1 VVSRTLVVTNDF
13 PTRQGGIEAF
23 VRTLAGSL
31 PPDEVVVLTAR
42 MSSADAAYDAT
53 LPFQVIRHPVH
64 TLLPTR
70 QVAGAAAKIVRSHR
84 CDRVLFG
91 AAAPLG
97 LLAPALRDAGARRLV
112 GITHGH
118 ECWWARVP
126 GARQALRRIGDTTDV
141 LTYLGAYTRSVIASA
156 LSAPA
161 AARMERLTPGVD
173 PDVFRPGTGG
183 GAVRSRYGVPGD
195 APVVVCVARL
205 IARKGQDT
213 LVRAFPLVRSA
224 VPHAR
229 LLLVGG
235 GPDGPRLAR
244 LAAGLG
250 FAEQVIL
257 TGPVSWS
264 DTPAY
269 FDAGNVFAMPC
280 RTRLGG
286 LEPEAL
292 GIVFLEAQAT
302 GLPVLV
308 GRSGGA
314 PDAVLDG
321 ESGYVVDPHDPG
333 QVAERQI
340 ELLRDP
346 DRARWMGAAGRAW
359 VQQSWTWDQVG
370 RRLLEILD

>member
-1 VVSRTLVVTNDF
+1 MVTNDF
-13 PTRQGGIEAF
+13 PTRQGGIETF
-23 VRTLAGSL
+23 IRTLAGSL
-31 PPDEVVVLTAR
+31 PPDDVVVLTAR
-42 MSSADAAYDAT
+42 MSDQDASYDAA
-53 LPFQVIRHPVH
+53 LPFPVLRHSVR

-70 QVAGAAAKIVRSHR
+70 PVARAATDAIRAHR

-126 GARQALRRIGDTTDV
+126 VTRQALRRIGDGTDV
-141 LTYLGAYTRSVIASA
+141 LTYLGAFTRSIIAPA
-156 LSAPA
+156 LSASA

-173 PDVFRPGTGG
+173 PAVFHPGSG
-183 GAVRSRYGVPGD
+183 GAVVRQRYGIAAD

-205 IARKGQDT
+205 TARKGQDT
-213 LVRAFPLVRSA
+213 LVRAWPEVLAA
-224 VPHAR
+224 VPDAR
-229 LLLVGG
+229 LLVVGG
-235 GPDGPRLAR
+235 GKDGPRLAR
-244 LAAGLG
+244 LAAELDV
-250 FAEQVIL
+250 APQVVL
-257 TGPVSWS
+257 TGPVPWS
-264 DTPAY
+264 ATPGF

-314 PDAVLDG
+314 PDAVQDG
-321 ESGYVVDPHDPG
+321 VTGYVVDPRDH
-333 QVAERQI
+333 VEVSERLVD
-340 ELLRDP
+340 LLCDP
-346 DRARWMGAAGRAW
+346 DRARVMGAAGRAW
-359 VQQSWTWDQVG
+359 VEQSWTWDQV
-370 RRLLEILD
+370 RTRLVELLD